1 MNVFKNKNLLP
12 GSIQAGEEGDLWNN
26 KWNVNPSDET
36 VPTIF
41 FIANVSVENFS
52 IENENISV
60 WSCLVNS
67 GLCLRLMLEKSFSEF
82 FYPETKIN

>member
-1 MNVFKNKNLLP
+1 MNVFKNTNLLP
-12 GSIQAGEEGDLWNN
+12 GSIQAAEEGDLWNN

-52 IENENISV
+52 IEKENISV
-60 WSCLVNS
+60 WSCLGNL
-67 GLCLRLMLEKSFSEF
+67 GLCFLFIFHGIFRFK
-82 FYPETKIN
+82 TKIN